1 MKLVFKTNLQCNAC
15 VQKISNELNAMNLI
29 WNVDLNSEEKRLSI
43 ESESDIEDD
52 IIHLLDTYGFDC
64 ELISNPVF

>member
-1 MKLVFKTNLQCNAC
+1 MKLVFKANLQCNAC